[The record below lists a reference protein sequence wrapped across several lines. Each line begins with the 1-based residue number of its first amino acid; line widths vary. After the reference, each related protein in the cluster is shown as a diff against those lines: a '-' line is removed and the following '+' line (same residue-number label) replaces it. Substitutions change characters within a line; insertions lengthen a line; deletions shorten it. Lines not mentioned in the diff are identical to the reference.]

1 MRHIT
6 PPALDAIEPLLERL
20 RAMPGL
26 VERKRGVFYRRSNAF
41 LHFHEDGDDVYADV
55 KLGVDGFERMRVT
68 TKAEKDALVRAV
80 RACVGA
86 PAKGRAAT
94 R

>member
-6 PPALDAIEPLLERL
+6 PPGLDAIEPLLQRL
-20 RAMPGL
+20 RTVPDL

-41 LHFHEDGDDVYADV
+41 LHFHEDGGDVYADV
-55 KLGVDGFERMRVT
+55 KLGGDGFERMRVT
-68 TKAEKDALVRAV
+68 TKAEKDALVQAV
-80 RACVGA
+80 RACVGT
-86 PAKGRAAT
+86 PVKGRAAT